1 MPALCR
7 LLLDEGVLLTVP
19 IVSRDRRWGHVLMV
33 PGRILGTLLSE
44 EDVRTLEAF
53 ADQLALLLDAAGLL
67 RRALA
72 VERSLAH
79 AEKLAAIGETAA
91 RIAHDIRNPVT
102 AARSLAQQLCRE
114 APGTLEEPLRVILA
128 ELERVERQ
136 VAAILRFARRDDLR
150 TTRLDLGALVH
161 ATMEGA
167 RRRLDAAGIALDLA
181 LADGVLVEG
190 DAETLRHTL
199 QNLVDNAADALAG
212 TPGAR
217 LSVVVENGHA
227 AARLRV
233 ADNGPGVPPD
243 VLPRLFEPFFS
254 LKPTGTG
261 LGLAIVKR
269 TVEAHG
275 GRVVV
280 GAAAPPGLTVEIEL
294 PRAGAPTA
302 GTRGMTDYGAIGLYL
317 LPALVLVVLG
327 RGWPTHPATLMA
339 FSYASWAGFVLV
351 PAALHRDPPPR
362 LIAWYVA
369 ADVAMILSLA
379 WFRHRVERES
389 RPAGDVTRAWLLG
402 NYGAAAAMSLF
413 TATFP
418 LLIPLPTL
426 DQQLFA
432 YRLVFLVYYTAMAA
446 LVLGALVR
454 RGGAGVGLFAL
465 GVGLFP
471 AGALLLGIAGATRLH
486 PALIAAVGLT
496 FTAPFAGPRLARVVR
511 AALVAVACSAAAWIG
526 DAAFTALGPL
536 LTAPRAAADVTS
548 AQLLA
553 AALYALPAY
562 VLGICARQEWIAL
575 RAGGSSAVL
584 PRLVLVLVSAMTVAC
599 ALMAF
604 LWLCPL
610 SLKSPPPNWLF
621 AVTVLQNWCLLGA
634 VAVAGHATRLAV
646 NPTAPGA
653 AWLVANYGSAAA
665 VGVGSLLFFIL
676 PVGSPDTCTVAYL
689 AVQQAYTG
697 AMLLVLLLR
706 FARASRAG
714 GWWRGAGDYRA
725 GRADAVTVAF
735 ALVGM
740 VVWALVLFS
749 APPGWQPTPG
759 KLVAIVLTTWT
770 TTIPFAVRNL
780 GAVVR
785 GLLVLSTA
793 LVAAA
798 AVHLGT
804 QAFAAPIAAAGFER
818 LAFLLTV
825 VAFVAV
831 LAPGSAWA
839 RAAIDRVVFRRSRR
853 RRAELQAFVHGL
865 SPDLGVVECCRRTLD
880 RLVTVMRCRGAAV
893 LLGDGEAVG
902 AGLLALEPLRR
913 AWPRDGVPARA
924 LVGYELG
931 ELPPALHGALRE
943 AGATGVVPIESP
955 GRRWGHLVFG
965 LRLLDTAFRDDDT
978 QAIEAVADQLALVLD
993 GTALLARAREVE
1005 RSLAHAEKLGALGE
1019 LAARI
1024 AHEIRNPVTAARSLA
1039 QQLRRER
1046 PSAPDDPAALILG
1059 ELERVERQVAALLR
1073 FARREDLRLA
1083 PVDLGDLVR
1092 ATLEA
1097 YRTRLESA
1105 GVGLELDVADDVV
1118 VAADAETPP
1127 PGARQSDRE
1136 RHRRAR
1142 RRRPASGASRSPSA
1156 RTTGAARFA
1165 FATRGRACPPDRL
1178 PRLFEPF
1185 FTTKEHGTGLGLAI
1199 AKRTIDAHGGRIS
1212 AAAAPGGGVVFT
1224 VQLPTVRSME
1234 P

>member
-1 MPALCR
+1 
-7 LLLDEGVLLTVP
+7 
-19 IVSRDRRWGHVLMV
+19 
-33 PGRILGTLLSE
+33 
-44 EDVRTLEAF
+44 
-53 ADQLALLLDAAGLL
+53 
-67 RRALA
+67 
-72 VERSLAH
+72 
-79 AEKLAAIGETAA
+79 
-91 RIAHDIRNPVT
+91 
-102 AARSLAQQLCRE
+102 
-114 APGTLEEPLRVILA
+114 
-128 ELERVERQ
+128 
-136 VAAILRFARRDDLR
+136 
-150 TTRLDLGALVH
+150 
-161 ATMEGA
+161 
-167 RRRLDAAGIALDLA
+167 
-181 LADGVLVEG
+181 
-190 DAETLRHTL
+190 
-199 QNLVDNAADALAG
+199 
-212 TPGAR
+212 
-217 LSVVVENGHA
+217 
-227 AARLRV
+227 
-233 ADNGPGVPPD
+233 
-243 VLPRLFEPFFS
+243 
-254 LKPTGTG
+254 
-261 LGLAIVKR
+261 
-269 TVEAHG
+269 
-275 GRVVV
+275 
-280 GAAAPPGLTVEIEL
+280 
-294 PRAGAPTA
+294 
-302 GTRGMTDYGAIGLYL
+302 MTDYGTIALYL
-317 LPALVLVVLG
+317 LPALVLLVLG
-327 RGWPTHPATLMA
+327 RGLPTQPATLMA
-339 FSYASWAGFVLV
+339 FSYASWAGFALV
-351 PAALHRDPPPR
+351 PAALHRDPTPR
-362 LIAWYVA
+362 LIVWYVA
-369 ADVAMILSLA
+369 ADVAMSLSLA

-389 RPAGDVTRAWLLG
+389 RSAGALTRAWLLG

-418 LLIPLPTL
+418 LVIPLPTL
-426 DQQLFA
+426 DQQLFV
-432 YRLVFLVYYTAMAA
+432 YRLVFLVYYTVMAA
-446 LVLGALVR
+446 LVLRALVR
-454 RGGAGVGLFAL
+454 RGGGAGIGLFAL
-465 GVGLFP
+465 GVVLFP

-486 PALIAAVGLT
+486 PALMAAVGLT
-496 FTAPFAGPRLARVVR
+496 FTAPFVGPRLGRVVP
-511 AALVAVACSAAAWIG
+511 AALVAVACSAAALIG
-526 DAAFTALGPL
+526 HAAFTALGPL
-536 LTAPRAAADVTS
+536 VTAPRAAADVTG

-553 AALYALPAY
+553 AALYALPAC

-575 RAGGSSAVL
+575 RAGRSSAVL

-621 AVTVLQNWCLLGA
+621 AMTVLQNWCLLGA

-676 PVGSPDTCTVAYL
+676 PVGPPDTCTVAYL

-759 KLVAIVLTTWT
+759 KLAAIVLTAWA
-770 TTIPFAVRNL
+770 TTIPFAIRNL

-785 GLLVLSTA
+785 GLLVLSIA

-825 VAFVAV
+825 VAFGAV

-853 RRAELQAFVHGL
+853 RRAELQAFVHAL
-865 SPDLGVVECCRRTLD
+865 SPELGVVECCRRTLD
-880 RLVTVMRCRGAAV
+880 RLVAVMRCRGAAV
-893 LLGDGEAVG
+893 LLADGEAEG
-902 AGLLALEPLRR
+902 AGLLALEPLRH

-955 GRRWGHLVFG
+955 GHRWGHLVFG

-1059 ELERVERQVAALLR
+1059 ELDRVERQVAALLR

-1092 ATLEA
+1092 DTLEA
-1097 YRTRLESA
+1097 YRPRIETA
-1105 GVGLELDVADDVV
+1105 GVALEVDVADGVV
-1118 VAADAETPP
+1118 VRADAERLRQVLVNLIENALDALAD
-1127 PGARQSDRE
+1127 GAGE
-1136 RHRRAR
+1136 RRLALGVS
-1142 RRRPASGASRSPSA
+1142 ADNGSGAIRV
-1156 RTTGAARFA
+1156 RDTGA
-1165 FATRGRACPPDRL
+1165 GVPPDRL

-1185 FTTKEHGTGLGLAI
+1185 YTTKEHGTGLGLAI
-1199 AKRTIDAHGGRIS
+1199 AKRTIDAHGGRLS
-1212 AAAAPGGGVVFT
+1212 AAAAPGSGAVFT